1 MLKIKTGQTPNL
13 PWWRLQKMSDEEIK
27 KFNNSFMMIEG
38 LPESV
43 GTEKES
49 VFEKEVWNR
58 AIEAA
63 AKLAETSKG
72 YPTTVS
78 QNILR
83 LKK

>member
-1 MLKIKTGQTPNL
+1 
-13 PWWRLQKMSDEEIK
+13 MSQENKSSETIARNKREHDRI
-27 KFNNSFMMIEG
+27 
-38 LPESV
+38 
-43 GTEKES
+43 
-49 VFEKEVWNR
+49 WNT

-78 QNILR
+78 QNILK